1 MVNWWKKQR
10 WLATGN
16 ILNVYKKN
24 YRICRFL
31 PKFEK
36 FGWFYN
42 VAMRQARLI
51 MLGIVVLNCYIPLAV
66 IIVHDVESTIW
77 LTVLSAVTRQ
87 SYFYN
92 NFYLE
97 FFLIWSD
104 RLILFYNMYMII
116 SYKVE
121 SPKNIGGNNFH
132 QRF

>member
-1 MVNWWKKQR
+1 MVNWWQR
-10 WLATGN
+10 WHATEN
-16 ILNVYKKN
+16 ILNVIYEKN
-24 YRICRFL
+24 DQICRFL

-36 FGWFYN
+36 FCWFYN